1 MYNFKEIAHMQ
12 DEKPDFWCRNE
23 DGGISR
29 PGKRRVVSKV
39 TRSDIRVSAALANT
53 GMYHIM

>member
-1 MYNFKEIAHMQ
+1 MQ

-53 GMYHIM
+53 GTYHIM